1 MSQGKWQ
8 NTYAATNSR
17 EYWAVGV
24 QGMILFQVEDNFPGH
39 QQILNFYNFFFS
51 HSHHYELRQITKS
64 IFQRRGKRSRAW

>member
-1 MSQGKWQ
+1 MSQSKWQ

-24 QGMILFQVEDNFPGH
+24 QGMILFQVEDNFPG
-39 QQILNFYNFFFS
+39 QTNIKFL
-51 HSHHYELRQITKS
+51 QITKS